1 MTMTKTDLIGQ
12 LQMRLKAALTKISDF
27 ESGEIYQTM
36 KEEHRK
42 ANRAFQR
49 TIDQKNA
56 RIQELTHINEK
67 IWKWCQEVCED
78 QEKDHKAKTKELIRR
93 IHQIYELY
101 LGALKKN
108 DELKEKNSELRQ
120 ANYALASELED
131 EREKNK
137 KLIAQINRDYENS
150 SKPSS
155 QSVNH
160 KKITNN
166 REKTGRKPGA
176 QPGHQG
182 HGRRKLAPTSK
193 IFLPASSEILND
205 PDYKETNKE
214 VVKQLV
220 NIRLVLEVVEYR
232 AKVYRNSRTG
242 EKYHAPFPK
251 GVVDDVNYGGSI
263 KAFLYLL
270 NNDCNVSIDKSSRFL
285 AELTNNQLNISKGM
299 INKLGKEFAEKTE
312 EERTETFKEMLL
324 MPVMHTD
331 CTNARY
337 NGKSA
342 YVFINVAPDG
352 TALYFARKKKGH
364 EGVKGTVTEYY
375 NGILVHDHES
385 TFYNY
390 GSEHQ
395 ECLAHIL
402 RYLKDGMEMEPE
414 KTWHRSMRE
423 LLREMIHYRNEHESD
438 MDSEVVADFE
448 TRYMKVLETARDE
461 YEYVPPSKY
470 YKDGY
475 NLYLRMRKH
484 SKEHLLF
491 LHNVNVPSTNNI
503 AERFLRGYKRKQGQ
517 VMSFRCFDTITHHC
531 EGKSVLVK
539 IRQNEGANVFDE
551 VTQRFDS

>member
-1 MTMTKTDLIGQ
+1 MTKTDLIGQ

-49 TIDQKNA
+49 TIDRKNA

-352 TALYFARKKKGH
+352 TALYFAREKKGH

-531 EGKSVLVK
+531 EGRSVLVK

>member
-1 MTMTKTDLIGQ
+1 MKKSDLIGQ
-12 LQMRLKAALTKISDF
+12 LQMRLKAALAKIADF
-27 ESGEIYQTM
+27 ESGEIYKTM
-36 KEEHRK
+36 KEDHRK
-42 ANRAFQR
+42 TNRAFQS

-78 QEKDHKAKTKELIRR
+78 QEKDHKAKIKELMRR

-108 DELKEKNSELRQ
+108 DELKDKNSELRQ
-120 ANYALASELED
+120 ANYTLASELED

-166 REKTGRKPGA
+166 REKTDRKPGG
-176 QPGHQG
+176 QLGHPGHR
-182 HGRRKLAPTSK
+182 RRKQTPTSK
-193 IFLPASSEILND
+193 IFLSASPEILND
-205 PDYKETNKE
+205 PDYKETGKE

-220 NIRLVLEVVEYR
+220 NIRLVLEVIEYR
-232 AKVYRNSRTG
+232 TKVYRNSKTG

-352 TALYFARKKKGH
+352 TALYFAREKKGH

-531 EGKSVLVK
+531 EGRSVLVK